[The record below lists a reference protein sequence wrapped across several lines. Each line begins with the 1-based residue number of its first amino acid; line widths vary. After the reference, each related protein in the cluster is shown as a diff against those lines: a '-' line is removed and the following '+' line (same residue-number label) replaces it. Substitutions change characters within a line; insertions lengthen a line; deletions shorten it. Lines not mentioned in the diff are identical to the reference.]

1 MPKIRNGTGNGSGGG
16 GTGHDA
22 EQSTHEQAGFED

>member
-1 MPKIRNGTGNGSGGG
+1 MPNIRNWTGNGSGGG

-22 EQSTHEQAGFED
+22 EQSTHEQADFVD